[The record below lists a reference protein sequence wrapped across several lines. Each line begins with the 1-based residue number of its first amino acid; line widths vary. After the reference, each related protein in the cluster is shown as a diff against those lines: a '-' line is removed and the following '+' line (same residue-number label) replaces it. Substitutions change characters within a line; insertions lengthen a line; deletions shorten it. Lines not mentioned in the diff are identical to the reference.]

1 MLFTSFSLE
10 FKISKLSD
18 VKIQYGEVTGCFVS
32 FIHFRESFSAPPLA
46 HRNSACNNKRMTG
59 VEKYSYHEI
68 RGLFDN
74 GSLGDIQK
82 VSEEIG
88 LDTVVRRD
96 KWTLLHVASATNRRD
111 ITQYLINM
119 GSDVNVLDKEG
130 KSPLYYCKSEEVAKM
145 MVDAGADVNRPSV
158 LGKTPLHHVCISD
171 ATPGAVK
178 ILLQS
183 GARANAEDK
192 FGDTPF
198 LYACG
203 MAYFCI
209 NEEEFAQNLPKIK
222 MLLEYGADIHHV
234 NSKGENG
241 LHVCSRY
248 GACEVVE
255 ILTKHGVEV
264 NALNMKRQTPLAT
277 ACTRA
282 AFALHGQQGILT
294 TLELLLEHG
303 ADPMIPDEQGLTPL
317 HVLMLQLCSS
327 IDIASFVEVLV
338 RCGASMNAR
347 DDMLRT
353 PVHYASYATAH
364 RDWPKKLKELMSFG
378 ADVNLQ
384 DVEGFTAVHV
394 TTIRDPRHLTT
405 FPWPWDCI
413 DETENVVQEINWNC
427 ARKQGVTL
435 AHMVLSQKGL
445 TLQGCKVPW
454 DVNARDE
461 FGSTPLHYAE
471 FSNNTIATSYL
482 EVSFTRADATIKN
495 CLGESPIDCAV
506 SALNQ
511 EMLSLL
517 QRYGETPA
525 PEKEKRLPDI
535 SCKLCA
541 CFTNEGRGNYY
552 QPFEKQEELISVD
565 PEEIQ
570 INPARKM
577 EEYLSHVLH
586 TPRMGKVP
594 LHDSEVVQ
602 IHQETENL
610 IRQILQKVA
619 DQDRRFRSTLILSGS
634 VREKTKAGLPNE
646 FDFMCNLELFSSCCK
661 VIDEDTCSPGFVHLE
676 GTDADSANIA
686 EFFDA
691 DGFLVPYLVRSK
703 FEQIVRVV
711 MFDSKLWKC
720 CRICS
725 NFILPSLDTGISHPK
740 PSIIIELCWNGPIY
754 KNMVYSVD
762 LVPVID
768 AGLFWP
774 QNAISTS
781 RVLENIPKQC
791 LFAMTI
797 PRFERGVYGNEV
809 RISFSL
815 IESAIFDS
823 IPEVV
828 KDAYIAAKAVREVC
842 PTLVNSE
849 EVFYNK
855 ANLDAQSLIPSFWLK
870 MALLHVLDRYGL
882 DDGSSLTMWV
892 RRIYEKIHHFVCDDE
907 VFPSFFIPQQ
917 DFVASYL
924 KGSDLKTSFAG
935 EELEKKFMACKKMCR
950 LIQRFL
956 SSDE

>member
-1 MLFTSFSLE
+1 MT
-10 FKISKLSD
+10 D
-18 VKIQYGEVTGCFVS
+18 VD
-32 FIHFRESFSAPPLA
+32 
-46 HRNSACNNKRMTG
+46 
-59 VEKYSYHEI
+59 KYSYHEI
-68 RGLFDN
+68 HKLFDN
-74 GSLGDIQK
+74 GSLGDIRK

-96 KWTLLHVASATNRRD
+96 KWTLLHVASATNRPD
-111 ITQYLINM
+111 VAQYLINM
-119 GSDVNVLDKEG
+119 GSDVNVLDKES
-130 KSPLYYCKSEEVAKM
+130 KSPLYYCQSEEVAKM

-158 LGKTPLHHVCISD
+158 LGKTPLHHLCTSN

-183 GARANAEDK
+183 GARVNAEDK

-209 NEEEFAQNLPKIK
+209 NEEEFAQNLPKINI
-222 MLLEYGADIHHV
+222 LLEYGADIHHI

-241 LHVCSRY
+241 LHLCSRY
-248 GACEVVE
+248 GAYEVVE

-264 NALNMKRQTPLAT
+264 NALNKKRQTPLAT
-277 ACTRA
+277 ACLST
-282 AFALHGQQGILT
+282 AFALHGQEGILI

-303 ADPMIPDEQGLTPL
+303 ADHRIPDEQGLTPL
-317 HVLMLQLCSS
+317 HVLMLQLCDS
-327 IDIASFVEVLV
+327 IDIATFVDVLV
-338 RCGASMNAR
+338 RRGVSLNAR

-364 RDWPKKLKELMSFG
+364 GNWPRKLEKLMSLG

-394 TTIRDPRHLTT
+394 TTIRDPRCFTT
-405 FPWPWDCI
+405 SQWPWDCI
-413 DETENVVQEINWNC
+413 DRTENVVQEINWNC

-435 AHMVLSQKGL
+435 AHMVLSKKGL
-445 TLQGCKVPW
+445 TLQGCEVPW

-471 FSNNTIATSYL
+471 FSNTTIATAYL
-482 EVSFTRADATIKN
+482 KVSFTRADVTLKN

-511 EMLSLL
+511 EMFSLFK
-517 QRYGETPA
+517 RYGETLA

-535 SCKLCA
+535 SCKLCT
-541 CFTNEGRGNYY
+541 CFAYEGRGNYY
-552 QPFEKQEELISVD
+552 QPFENQEEVVSVD

-570 INPARKM
+570 INPARNM

-594 LHDSEVVQ
+594 LHDAEVVQ

-610 IRQILQKVA
+610 IREILQKVA

-661 VIDEDTCSPGFVHLE
+661 VTDNDTCSPGFARLE
-676 GTDADSANIA
+676 GTESDSANIA
-686 EFFDA
+686 EFFDS
-691 DGFLVPYLVRSK
+691 DGCLVPYLVRSK
-703 FEQIVRVV
+703 FQQIVRMV
-711 MFDSKLWKC
+711 MFDAKLWKC

-725 NFILPSLDTGISHPK
+725 NFILPSLASGISHPK
-740 PSIIIELCWNGPIY
+740 PSIIIELCWNGPVY

-768 AGLFWP
+768 AGVFWP
-774 QNAISTS
+774 RNAILTS
-781 RVLENIPKQC
+781 RVLENVPKQC

-815 IESAIFDS
+815 VESAIFDS

-849 EVFYNK
+849 EVFHNE

-870 MALLHVLDRYGL
+870 MALLHELEKYGV
-882 DDGSSLTMWV
+882 DEVSSLTTWV
-892 RRIYEKIHHFVCDDE
+892 RRIYARLHQFVCEDE
-907 VFPSFFIPQQ
+907 AFPSFFMPKQ
-917 DFVASYL
+917 DFVASNL

-935 EELEKKFMACKKMCR
+935 KKLEKKFMALKKMCQ

-956 SSDE
+956 STGD

>member
-1 MLFTSFSLE
+1 MVLFP
-10 FKISKLSD
+10 
-18 VKIQYGEVTGCFVS
+18 
-32 FIHFRESFSAPPLA
+32 FIHFRSFYTAFSAA
-46 HRNSACNNKRMTG
+46 AGCRNGACINSARMTG
-59 VEKYSYHEI
+59 VGKYSYHEI
-68 RGLFDN
+68 HELFNN
-74 GSLGDIQK
+74 GSLRDIQK

-88 LDTVVRRD
+88 LDAVVRRD
-96 KWTLLHVASATNRRD
+96 KWTLLHVASATNRPD
-111 ITQYLINM
+111 VTQYLINM
-119 GSDVNVLDKEG
+119 GSDVNVLDKED

-171 ATPGAVK
+171 ANPGAVK

-183 GARANAEDK
+183 GARVNAEDK

-209 NEEEFAQNLPKIK
+209 NEEEFAQNLPKINI
-222 MLLEYGADIHHV
+222 LLEHGADIHHI

-241 LHVCSRY
+241 LHLCSRY
-248 GACEVVE
+248 GAHEVVE

-264 NALNMKRQTPLAT
+264 NALNKKRQTPLAT
-277 ACTRA
+277 ACLSTA
-282 AFALHGQQGILT
+282 LALHGQEGILT
-294 TLELLLEHG
+294 TLGLLLEHG
-303 ADPMIPDEQGLTPL
+303 ADPMIADEQGLAPL
-317 HVLMLQLCSS
+317 HVLMLQLGGSKN
-327 IDIASFVEVLV
+327 ILSFVDVLV
-338 RCGASMNAR
+338 RRGASVNAG
-347 DDMLRT
+347 DHMLRT

-364 RDWPKKLKELMSFG
+364 GNWPEKLEELMSLG
-378 ADVNLQ
+378 ADLNLQ

-394 TTIRDPRHLTT
+394 TTIRDPKHLTS

-413 DETENVVQEINWNC
+413 GHNEKVVQEINWNC

-445 TLQGCKVPW
+445 TLQGCKLPW

-482 EVSFTRADATIKN
+482 EVSFTRADVTLKN
-495 CLGESPIDCAV
+495 RLGESPINCAV

-517 QRYGETPA
+517 TCYGDTLA

-541 CFTNEGRGNYY
+541 CFGRDGRGIYY
-552 QPFEKQEELISVD
+552 QPFEKQEELVSVD

-570 INPARKM
+570 INPARTM

-594 LHDSEVVQ
+594 LHDEEVVQ
-602 IHQETENL
+602 IHLETENL
-610 IRQILQKVA
+610 IRQILQRVA
-619 DQDRRFRSTLILSGS
+619 GQDRRFRSTLILSGS

-661 VIDEDTCSPGFVHLE
+661 VIDEGTCSPGFVRLT
-676 GTDADSANIA
+676 GTDADGVNIA
-686 EFFDA
+686 EFCDA

-703 FEQIVRVV
+703 FEQIVRLV

-725 NFILPSLDTGISHPK
+725 NFILPSLDSGISHPK

-768 AGLFWP
+768 AGVFWP
-774 QNAISTS
+774 QNAISS
-781 RVLENIPKQC
+781 NRVLKNIPKQC

-797 PRFERGVYGNEV
+797 PRLERGVYGNEV

-815 IESAIFDS
+815 VESAIFDS
-823 IPEVV
+823 VPEIV
-828 KDAYIAAKAVREVC
+828 KNAYIAAKAIREAC

-849 EVFYNK
+849 EVFYNEE
-855 ANLDAQSLIPSFWLK
+855 NLDAQSLIPSFWLK
-870 MALLHVLDRYGL
+870 MALFHELDKHGL
-882 DDGSSLTMWV
+882 DDEGSLTMWV
-892 RRIYEKIHHFVCDDE
+892 RRIYQKIHQCLCEDE

-924 KGSDLKTSFAG
+924 KGSDLKTSSAG
-935 EELEKKFMACKKMCR
+935 KKLEKKFMACKKMCQ

-956 SSDE
+956 SSDK

>member
-1 MLFTSFSLE
+1 MLPYTFQRIL
-10 FKISKLSD
+10 LSAAA
-18 VKIQYGEVTGCFVS
+18 C
-32 FIHFRESFSAPPLA
+32 
-46 HRNSACNNKRMTG
+46 HRNGACINSERMTG
-59 VEKYSYHEI
+59 VDKYSYHQI
-68 RGLFDN
+68 HALFDN

-88 LDTVVRRD
+88 LDAVVRRD
-96 KWTLLHVASATNRRD
+96 KWTLLHVASATNRPD
-111 ITQYLINM
+111 VAQYLINM

-130 KSPLYYCKSEEVAKM
+130 KSPLYYCRSEEVAKM
-145 MVDAGADVNRPSV
+145 MVDAGADVNLPSI
-158 LGKTPLHHVCISD
+158 LGKTPLHHVCISN
-171 ATPGAVK
+171 APPGAVK

-183 GARANAEDK
+183 GARVNAEDM

-203 MAYFCI
+203 MAYYCI
-209 NEEEFAQNLPKIK
+209 DEEEFAQNLPKIN
-222 MLLEYGADIHHV
+222 MLLEYGADIHHIS
-234 NSKGENG
+234 SKGENG
-241 LHVCSRY
+241 LHLCSRY
-248 GACEVVE
+248 GAHEVVE
-255 ILTKHGVEV
+255 ILTKHDVEV
-264 NALNMKRQTPLAT
+264 NALNKKRQTPLTT
-277 ACTRA
+277 ACLST
-282 AFALHGQQGILT
+282 AFALHGQEGILK
-294 TLELLLEHG
+294 TLELLLKHG
-303 ADPMIPDEQGLTPL
+303 ADPMIVDDQGLTPL
-317 HVLMLQLCSS
+317 HVLMLQLRSS
-327 IDIASFVEVLV
+327 KDIASFVDVLV
-338 RCGASMNAR
+338 RSGASLNAR
-347 DDMLRT
+347 DHMFRT

-364 RDWPKKLKELMSFG
+364 VGNWVEKLEELMSFG

-384 DVEGFTAVHV
+384 DAEGLTAFHV
-394 TTIRDPRHLTT
+394 TAIRDPSHLTS

-413 DETENVVQEINWNC
+413 GDNEKVVQEINWNC

-445 TLQGCKVPW
+445 TLQGCKLPW

-471 FSNNTIATSYL
+471 FSNNTNATSYL
-482 EVSFTRADATIKN
+482 EVSFTRADVTLKN
-495 CLGESPIDCAV
+495 CLGESPITCAV

-517 QRYGETPA
+517 KCYGDA
-525 PEKEKRLPDI
+525 LVPEIEKRLPKI
-535 SCKLCA
+535 SCTLCA
-541 CFTNEGRGNYY
+541 CFANEGRGIYY
-552 QPFEKQEELISVD
+552 QPFEKQEELVSAD

-594 LHDSEVVQ
+594 LHDAEVLQ

-610 IRQILQKVA
+610 ISQILQKVA

-661 VIDEDTCSPGFVHLE
+661 VIDDDTCSPGFVRLE
-676 GTDADSANIA
+676 GIGADSANIA
-686 EFFDA
+686 EFCDA

-703 FEQIVRVV
+703 FEQIVRLVT
-711 MFDSKLWKC
+711 FDSQLWK

-725 NFILPSLDTGISHPK
+725 NFVLPSLDSGIRHPK

-768 AGLFWP
+768 AGAFWP

-815 IESAIFDS
+815 VESAIFDS
-823 IPEVV
+823 IPEIV
-828 KDAYIAAKAVREVC
+828 KNAYIAAKAIREVC
-842 PTLVNSE
+842 PTLVDSE
-849 EVFYNK
+849 EVFHNE
-855 ANLDAQSLIPSFWLK
+855 ANLDAQSLLPTFWLK
-870 MALLHVLDRYGL
+870 MALLHELDKYGL
-882 DDGSSLTMWV
+882 DDEGSLTMWV
-892 RRIYEKIHHFVCDDE
+892 RRIYEKIHQCLCEDE
-907 VFPSFFIPQQ
+907 VFPSFFMPQQ

-924 KGSDLKTSFAG
+924 KGSDLKTSSAG
-935 EELEKKFMACKKMCR
+935 KKLEKKFMACKKMCQ

>member
-1 MLFTSFSLE
+1 MYS
-10 FKISKLSD
+10 I
-18 VKIQYGEVTGCFVS
+18 
-32 FIHFRESFSAPPLA
+32 
-46 HRNSACNNKRMTG
+46 KRMAG
-59 VEKYSYHEI
+59 VDKYSAHEI
-68 RGLFDN
+68 LQLFDN
-74 GSLGDIQK
+74 GSLEDIQK
-82 VSEEIG
+82 VCEEIG

-96 KWTLLHVASATNRRD
+96 KWTLLHVASTTNRPD
-111 ITQYLINM
+111 VTQYLINM

-145 MVDAGADVNRPSV
+145 MVVAGADVNRPSA

-203 MAYFCI
+203 MAKFCI
-209 NEEEFAQNLPKIK
+209 NEDEFAQILPKINI
-222 MLLEYGADIHHV
+222 LLEYGADIQHI

-241 LHVCSRY
+241 LHLCSRY
-248 GACEVVE
+248 GAYEVVE
-255 ILTKHGVEV
+255 ILTNHGVEV
-264 NALNMKRQTPLAT
+264 NALNRKRQTPLAT
-277 ACTRA
+277 ACLST
-282 AFALHGQQGILT
+282 AFTLRGQQGILA
-294 TLELLLEHG
+294 TLDLLLEHG

-317 HVLMLQLCSS
+317 HVLMLQLGDS
-327 IDIASFVEVLV
+327 IDITSFVDVLV
-338 RCGASMNAR
+338 RRGASMNAR

-364 RDWPKKLKELMSFG
+364 QNWPENVEVLMSFG

-384 DVEGFTAVHV
+384 DAEGFTAVHV
-394 TTIRDPRHLTT
+394 TTIRDPGHLTS
-405 FPWPWDCI
+405 FSGPWDCM
-413 DETENVVQEINWNC
+413 DETNNVVQEINWNC

-445 TLQGCKVPW
+445 TLQGVKVPW
-454 DVNARDE
+454 DVNAPDE

-471 FSNNTIATSYL
+471 FSNNTLAISYL
-482 EVSFTRADATIKN
+482 EVSLTGADATLRN

-506 SALNQ
+506 SALNL

-517 QRYGETPA
+517 QRYGATLA
-525 PEKEKRLPDI
+525 PEKEKRLPDS
-535 SCKLCA
+535 SCKVCSR
-541 CFTNEGRGNYY
+541 FTNEDKGICY
-552 QPFEKQEELISVD
+552 QPFEKQEELVSVD
-565 PEEIQ
+565 REEMR

-586 TPRMGKVP
+586 TPRIGKVP
-594 LHDSEVVQ
+594 LHDAELVQ

-610 IRQILQKVA
+610 IRDILQKVA
-619 DQDRRFRSTLILSGS
+619 DHDRRFRSTLILSGS

-646 FDFMCNLELFSSCCK
+646 FDFMCNLELLSSYCK
-661 VIDEDTCSPGFVHLE
+661 VIDEDTCSPGFVRLE

-711 MFDSKLWKC
+711 MFDSELWKC

-725 NFILPSLDTGISHPK
+725 NFILPSLESDISHPK

-754 KNMVYSVD
+754 KNMFYSVD
-762 LVPVID
+762 LVPAID
-768 AGLFWP
+768 PGVFWP
-774 QNAISTS
+774 KNAISTS
-781 RVLENIPKQC
+781 RVVENIPKQC
-791 LFAMTI
+791 LFVMTI
-797 PRFERGVYGNEV
+797 PRFERGVCGNEV

-815 IESAIFDS
+815 VESAIFDN
-823 IPEVV
+823 IPDVI
-828 KDAYIAAKAVREVC
+828 KNSYIAAKAIRELC
-842 PTLVNSE
+842 PTPMDSE
-849 EVFYNK
+849 EQRGEAHF
-855 ANLDAQSLIPSFWLK
+855 DAQSLIPSFWLK
-870 MALLHVLDRYGL
+870 MALFHEIDRYGL

-892 RRIYEKIHHFVCDDE
+892 RRIYERIHHFFCEDG
-907 VFPSFFIPQQ
+907 VFPSFFMPQQ
-917 DFVASYL
+917 DFVTSNL
-924 KGSDLKTSFAG
+924 KGSDLKTSNAG
-935 EELEKKFMACKKMCR
+935 KKLQEKFTACKKMCQ
-950 LIQRFL
+950 LIQHFL
-956 SSDE
+956 WSVDE